1 MRIRSLQEEAEFI
14 TIAYTMG
21 TDQAVGEK
29 IQKKLY
35 FWRSRWH
42 TKYNPSKEALRSDEA
57 VSLER
62 IELYHIRRK
71 QAEGLYGNKDC
82 D

>member
-1 MRIRSLQEEAEFI
+1 MSIRSLQEEAEFI

-71 QAEGLYGNKDC
+71 QAECLHENKDC

>member
-1 MRIRSLQEEAEFI
+1 MSIRSLQEEAEFI

-62 IELYHIRRK
+62 IELYYIRRK

>member
-1 MRIRSLQEEAEFI
+1 MSIRSRQEEAEFI
-14 TIAYTMG
+14 TIAYTTG

-62 IELYHIRRK
+62 IEK

>member
-1 MRIRSLQEEAEFI
+1 MSIRSLQEEAEFI

-62 IELYHIRRK
+62 IEL
-71 QAEGLYGNKDC
+71 
-82 D
+82 